1 MLLRSP
7 ALLFTALVFLF
18 AGLVG
23 AAPPSVDFN
32 YDIRPILSAKCY
44 ACHGQD
50 EAARKAKLRLDVR
63 EDALREHEDGT
74 PIVPGDVKASA
85 LVQRITSHD
94 PEEVMPPPKEGQPLT
109 AREIDLLS
117 RWIAEGA
124 EYKQHWAWSTPVRP
138 AVLGGND

>member
-1 MLLRSP
+1 MPLRAP
-7 ALLFTALVFLF
+7 ALLFTALVLRF
-18 AGLVG
+18 AAAVS
-23 AAPPSVDFN
+23 AAPAPVDFN

-63 EDALREHEDGT
+63 ADALREHDDGT
-74 PIVPGDVKASA
+74 PIVPGDTKASA
-85 LVQRITSHD
+85 LVQRIVSHD

-109 AREIDLLS
+109 ARELDLLS

-124 EYKQHWAWSTPVRP
+124 EYKQHWAWQAPIRP
-138 AVLGGND
+138 SVPS